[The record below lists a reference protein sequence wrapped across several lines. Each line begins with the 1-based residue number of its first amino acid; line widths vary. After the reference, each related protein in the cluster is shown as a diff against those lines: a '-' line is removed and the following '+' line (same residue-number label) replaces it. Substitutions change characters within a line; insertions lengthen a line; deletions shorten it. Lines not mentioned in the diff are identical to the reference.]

1 MAGVGPLARG
11 RLELL
16 EKLGEGG
23 RGRKKAIYRSERGRG
38 RRSGRGDN
46 RVSSSCKKKLLDY
59 LHRGG
64 VVETGHLRGETH
76 FGLTRRKLSPS
87 WQFRLCPFGGSKKEG
102 KGRGEKRRCLAFA
115 FPCTLQTRGPQ
126 LHSVS
131 CIRPPILQRGPLGAL
146 RSAQR
151 PRHAWKTKRCFL
163 WRCLPQRLR
172 RGALAFSMPWNYSD
186 YCRVLPELS

>member
-1 MAGVGPLARG
+1 MYYTAQC
-11 RLELL
+11 
-16 EKLGEGG
+16 
-23 RGRKKAIYRSERGRG
+23 I
-38 RRSGRGDN
+38 RRSTYSEVNEQCRECLFQFQGEAGGAEEEIIEFPRPA
-46 RVSSSCKKKLLDY
+46 KKKLLDY

-87 WQFRLCPFGGSKKEG
+87 WQFRLCPFGGSGRG
-102 KGRGEKRRCLAFA
+102 KGGREKKRCLAFA
-115 FPCTLQTRGPQ
+115 FTCTLQTGGPQ
-126 LHSVS
+126 LHSVP

-151 PRHAWKTKRCFL
+151 PRHAWETKRCFW

-172 RGALAFSMPWNYSD
+172 RGALAFFIPWNYSD
-186 YCRVLPELS
+186 FCRVLPELS